1 MAEEKVM
8 NEQETPVERKVS
20 VAYTIKRY
28 ENGDVDVSH
37 AGIEGTTE
45 LSSEGMYKDIEDV
58 ARIIQLKRVENA
70 AYAGVLR
77 FYQAAQSAQDET
89 DSSAE

>member
-8 NEQETPVERKVS
+8 NETVADERKVS

-28 ENGDVDVSH
+28 ENGDVDVVH

-45 LSSEGMYKDIEDV
+45 LTSEGMYKDIEDV

-77 FYQAAQSAQDET
+77 FYQNAQAA
-89 DSSAE
+89 SAESAE